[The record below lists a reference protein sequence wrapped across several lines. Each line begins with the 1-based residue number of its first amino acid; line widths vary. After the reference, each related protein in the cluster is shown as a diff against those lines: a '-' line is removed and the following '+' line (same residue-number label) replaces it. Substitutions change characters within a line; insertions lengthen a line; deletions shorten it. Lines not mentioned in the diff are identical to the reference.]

1 MNKSMKLAFSF
12 FLLFV
17 GFSTEKIL
25 DDIVSVQKQNAA
37 DGEKRGSSEESKS
50 AEKYVVLERVKG
62 RSKIFG
68 SLVLNLVKSYS
79 NPEESLKMAMTDAKW
94 SSMKITGTVKLFPS
108 GSSIKA
114 IYDLGA
120 NTIFWEGR
128 TDLIPNEIKEQIQR
142 AICERDPTKGE
153 EEVANALFDCF
164 FAWLPIT
171 KDTEETNSA
180 DSEEMLTFVR
190 EIMFRIAK
198 DVDIERKEKRK
209 ESTPLML
216 ATIFDAKKAIVEL
229 FRRGAEPNVVNKEGN
244 TALHWASRE
253 NELLCEILLQTGANI
268 NFQNKSGKTALMIA
282 AKFGRIKVVRFLLQ
296 SGAVTE
302 MRDNDGKTAEELGTR
317 TCANVIRYYRHW

>member
-1 MNKSMKLAFSF
+1 M
-12 FLLFV
+12 
-17 GFSTEKIL
+17 
-25 DDIVSVQKQNAA
+25 
-37 DGEKRGSSEESKS
+37 
-50 AEKYVVLERVKG
+50 G

-164 FAWLPIT
+164 FAWLPIA

-253 NELLCEILLQTGANI
+253 NELLCKILLQTGANI